1 MLTLLARAAEVT
13 VLALVSHTAVT
24 SLWGWPQPVPA
35 DRGGRTRRFR
45 VVVPAHDEARVIGT
59 LLSDLGALDYARA
72 LVSVWV
78 LADRCTD
85 RTVEVARS
93 AGAEVD
99 ERNDGPPGKGALLR
113 HHLDRHPLDA
123 DEALVVLDA
132 DNRVP
137 PDLLNRFADEL
148 DTGHEALQAYIDVTN
163 PDASV
168 VARAGA
174 LSYWAGNRM
183 IQQARARLG
192 WPADLG
198 GTGMCLT
205 AGAIDRAGGFGDS
218 LTEDADLGARL
229 AHVGVTVR
237 WLHDVRVRDEKPST
251 VGVAIRQR
259 ARWTAGR
266 RGVARRHLPRLI
278 GGAIRHREPG
288 RADLA
293 VRLINP
299 GRSFIALVSAVA
311 TVLAATVLEGTLLPW
326 PVWATATG
334 LQLLLPLAFLAR
346 DGVPG
351 KYLLAYPALTV
362 LAVLWLPIRVMSRFT
377 RGWFHTPHEGAEN
390 GQESGAGGPDPR
402 Y

>member
-1 MLTLLARAAEVT
+1 MLTLLARAIEVA

-24 SLWGWPQPVPA
+24 ALWGWPRPTPA
-35 DRGGRTRRFR
+35 GRGQRARLFR
-45 VVVPAHDEARVIGT
+45 VVVPAHDEERVIGT
-59 LLSDLGALDYARA
+59 VLSDIGSFDYAPS
-72 LVSVWV
+72 LVSRWV

-85 RTVEVARS
+85 RTVKMAR
-93 AGAEVD
+93 AANVEVD
-99 ERNDGPPGKGALLR
+99 ERHDGPPGKGALLS
-113 HHLDRHPLDA
+113 HHLDRNPLGP
-123 DEALVVLDA
+123 DEALVVIDA

-148 DTGHEALQAYIDVTN
+148 DAGHEALQAYLDVTN

-168 VARAGA
+168 MARAGA

-218 LTEDADLGARL
+218 ITEDVDLGTRL
-229 AHVGVTVR
+229 AHAGVAVR
-237 WLHDVRVRDEKPST
+237 WLHDVRVRDEKPAT

-266 RGVARRHLPRLI
+266 RRVARRHVLRLLA
-278 GGAIRHREPG
+278 GAIRHRDPG

-293 VRLINP
+293 MRLINP
-299 GRSFIALVSAVA
+299 GRTFLALLSAVA
-311 TVLAATVLEGTLLPW
+311 AVLAATALEGTLLPW
-326 PVWATATG
+326 PVWAGATG

-351 KYLLAYPALTV
+351 RYLLAYPALTV
-362 LAVLWLPIRVMSRFT
+362 LAVLWLPIRVLSRFT
-377 RGWFHTPHEGAEN
+377 RGWFHTPHEGARSE
-390 GQESGAGGPDPR
+390 GRGAR
-402 Y
+402 SE